1 MIVRNLRV
9 DCNNSDIIPTKE
21 TIRYRMRMCVKNVS
35 AKGVTPSLVPKRFI
49 LGISGASGVKLAK
62 GFLRHIAQDFEVHI
76 IISKGALECAK
87 YELKC
92 DENELKAY
100 LLESCQTHSQIKSTK
115 QSSQTIHAKLSQ
127 TKAKSNSTT
136 LSKCINI
143 DSTQNPTS
151 QSPAS
156 RDYKVCIYED
166 SEIGAP
172 VASGSFEAQA
182 MAIIPTSMDCLAKI
196 SCGISDTLLT
206 RAASVMIK
214 ERRTLLLAP
223 REMPLNAIVCEQ
235 MQKLA
240 TLGVIIAPP
249 IIAYYSYPKDL
260 EEMENFIYGKWLDIL
275 GIPNTLFTR
284 WGEFK

>member
-1 MIVRNLRV
+1 MDFVPKRIL
-9 DCNNSDIIPTKE
+9 
-21 TIRYRMRMCVKNVS
+21 
-35 AKGVTPSLVPKRFI
+35 PKRFI

-92 DENELKAY
+92 NESELKAY
-100 LLESCQTHSQIKSTK
+100 LLESCQTTSSQVKSTQK
-115 QSSQTIHAKLSQ
+115 SSQTNQTNQ
-127 TKAKSNSTT
+127 TKANKAKSSNADS
-136 LSKCINI
+136 SQMRHSEIKSSEFI
-143 DSTQNPTS
+143 DFDSSQNLAS
-151 QSPAS
+151 QSLAS
-156 RDYKVCIYED
+156 KDCKAYIYED

-196 SCGISDTLLT
+196 ACGISDTLLT

-275 GIPNTLFTR
+275 GIPNELFTR
-284 WGEFK
+284 WGELREAK

>member
-1 MIVRNLRV
+1 MDFVPKRIL
-9 DCNNSDIIPTKE
+9 
-21 TIRYRMRMCVKNVS
+21 
-35 AKGVTPSLVPKRFI
+35 PKRFI

-62 GFLRHIAQDFEVHI
+62 GFLRHIAQDFEAHI

-92 DENELKAY
+92 DESELKAY
-100 LLESCQTHSQIKSTK
+100 LLESCQTTSSQVKSTQK
-115 QSSQTIHAKLSQ
+115 SSQ
-127 TKAKSNSTT
+127 TKANKAKSSNADSSQMRH
-136 LSKCINI
+136 SKIKSSEFMDF
-143 DSTQNPTS
+143 DSS
-151 QSPAS
+151 QSFAS
-156 RDYKVCIYED
+156 QNLASKDCKAYIYED

-196 SCGISDTLLT
+196 ACGISDTLLT

-240 TLGVIIAPP
+240 ALGVIIAPP

-275 GIPNTLFTR
+275 GIPNELFTR
-284 WGEFK
+284 WGER

>member
-1 MIVRNLRV
+1 MDFVPKRIL
-9 DCNNSDIIPTKE
+9 
-21 TIRYRMRMCVKNVS
+21 
-35 AKGVTPSLVPKRFI
+35 PKRFI

-92 DENELKAY
+92 DENELKTY
-100 LLESCQTHSQIKSTK
+100 LLESCQTTSSQVKSTQK
-115 QSSQTIHAKLSQ
+115 SSQ
-127 TKAKSNSTT
+127 TKANKAKSS
-136 LSKCINI
+136 NI
-143 DSTQNPTS
+143 DSSQMQHSEIKSSEFMDFDSS
-151 QSPAS
+151 QSLAMQNLPNKDCKA
-156 RDYKVCIYED
+156 YIYED

-196 SCGISDTLLT
+196 ACGISDTLLT

-223 REMPLNAIVCEQ
+223 REMPLNAIACEQ

-240 TLGVIIAPP
+240 ALGVIIAPP

-275 GIPNTLFTR
+275 GIPNELFTR
-284 WGEFK
+284 WGE

>member
-1 MIVRNLRV
+1 MQKKML
-9 DCNNSDIIPTKE
+9 
-21 TIRYRMRMCVKNVS
+21 
-35 AKGVTPSLVPKRFI
+35 PKRFI

-62 GFLRHIAQDFEVHI
+62 GFLRHIARDFEVHI

-92 DENELKAY
+92 NENELKAY
-100 LLESCQTHSQIKSTK
+100 LLESCQTKSSGVK
-115 QSSQTIHAKLSQ
+115 SSQANKT
-127 TKAKSNSTT
+127 KSNKDSSQN
-136 LSKCINI
+136 LSN
-143 DSTQNPTS
+143 SE
-151 QSPAS
+151 
-156 RDYKVCIYED
+156 YKAYIYED

-196 SCGISDTLLT
+196 ACGISDTLLT
-206 RAASVMIK
+206 RTASVMIK
-214 ERRTLLLAP
+214 EKRTLLLAP

-275 GIPNTLFTR
+275 GIPNALFTR
-284 WGEFK
+284 WGQ

>member
-1 MIVRNLRV
+1 MDFVPKRIL
-9 DCNNSDIIPTKE
+9 
-21 TIRYRMRMCVKNVS
+21 
-35 AKGVTPSLVPKRFI
+35 PKRFI

-62 GFLRHIAQDFEVHI
+62 GFLRHIARDFEVHI

-100 LLESCQTHSQIKSTK
+100 LLESCQTK
-115 QSSQTIHAKLSQ
+115 SSQ
-127 TKAKSNSTT
+127 AKSNKTKSN
-136 LSKCINI
+136 NI
-143 DSTQNPTS
+143 DSSQNL
-151 QSPAS
+151 ANV
-156 RDYKVCIYED
+156 DCGVYIYED

-196 SCGISDTLLT
+196 ACGISDTLLT

-275 GIPNTLFTR
+275 GIPNELFTR
-284 WGEFK
+284 WGER

>member
-1 MIVRNLRV
+1 MDFAPKRIL
-9 DCNNSDIIPTKE
+9 
-21 TIRYRMRMCVKNVS
+21 
-35 AKGVTPSLVPKRFI
+35 PKRFI

-62 GFLRHIAQDFEVHI
+62 GFLRHISQDFEVHI

-100 LLESCQTHSQIKSTK
+100 LLESCKTE
-115 QSSQTIHAKLSQ
+115 SSQAKLNK
-127 TKAKSNSTT
+127 TKSN
-136 LSKCINI
+136 NI
-143 DSTQNPTS
+143 DSSQNLARQNLPNEDCK
-151 QSPAS
+151 A
-156 RDYKVCIYED
+156 YIYED

-196 SCGISDTLLT
+196 ACGISDTLLT
-206 RAASVMIK
+206 RTASVMIK

-275 GIPNTLFTR
+275 GIPNELFTR
-284 WGEFK
+284 WGER